1 MAGESR
7 TDRGRDPQ
15 ICGGASATVRRMF
28 LLDVAC
34 QALLLTEIA
43 VALYFLHLPLRPGS
57 ALSIEAAGRA
67 VRLLGGW
74 MPARIGADEGGAAA
88 AFAALGLPTAAG
100 LALALT
106 RRFRD
111 ILASLIGVGGELP
124 NRAKF
129 REFWRFGRMPRCAT
143 SSSFSFI

>member
-1 MAGESR
+1 
-7 TDRGRDPQ
+7 
-15 ICGGASATVRRMF
+15 MF

-111 ILASLIGVGGELP
+111 ILASLIGLTWP
-124 NRAKF
+124 ASRNRTTENNSTLFTGAMQCKV
-129 REFWRFGRMPRCAT
+129 
-143 SSSFSFI
+143 